1 MQKNDIDKRLEES
14 AINTAVADLMDIQGE
29 ELWKECQRAINEADA
44 VHPDDLH
51 KAEFNKA
58 LEKASRNGKIAVFFN
73 SIAKPAKYVVTSL
86 AVVVVAFS
94 VCVISVDAFRVRF
107 IDWLMKLNDTHMTV
121 DTVDQDAVNYNDD
134 LKSIIFSIDK
144 PIEYNYKSTISED
157 NITTTTFEDSKGHY
171 IVVTLLPTTQTV
183 NIDDENSSQREDVL
197 VNDTDAIFVKK
208 DNNKKIVWKIGD
220 NTAIVFTNDEQISKD
235 SLIQIA
241 ESIK

>member
-14 AINTAVADLMDIQGE
+14 AISTAVADLMDIQGE

-58 LEKASRNGKIAVFFN
+58 LKKASRNGRIADFFKN
-73 SIAKPAKYVVTSL
+73 IAKPTKYVVTSL

-121 DTVDQDAVNYNDD
+121 DTVDQDAVNYNDVVKSVNSSI
-134 LKSIIFSIDK
+134 LKPTGYTF
-144 PIEYNYKSTISED
+144 KSTVSEND
-157 NITTTTFEDSKGHY
+157 ITTTTFEDLSGHY
-171 IVVTLLPTTQTV
+171 IVITQLPASQTV
-183 NIDDENSSQREDVL
+183 NIDNENSPENEDVL
-197 VNDTDAIFVKK
+197 INNTDAIFVEK
-208 DNNKKIVWKIGD
+208 DNNKKIIWKIED
-220 NTAIVFTNDEQISKD
+220 NTFVIFTNDEQISKH

>member
-121 DTVDQDAVNYNDD
+121 DTVDQDAVNYNDVVKSVNSSI
-134 LKSIIFSIDK
+134 LKPTGYTF
-144 PIEYNYKSTISED
+144 KSTISEYGS
-157 NITTTTFEDSKGHY
+157 TTTTFEDSLGHY
-171 IVVTLLPTTQTV
+171 ITILELINNQTSNLDNEEFIENEDISV
-183 NIDDENSSQREDVL
+183 NNYDGKYI
-197 VNDTDAIFVKK
+197 KK
-208 DNNKKIVWKIGD
+208 DSNMKIIWKTNSETYI
-220 NTAIVFTNDEQISKD
+220 IFTNDNNISKEEFV
-235 SLIQIA
+235 QIA

>member
-14 AINTAVADLMDIQGE
+14 AINTAVADMMDTQGE
-29 ELWKECQRAINEADA
+29 ELWKECQQAINEADA

-58 LEKASRNGKIAVFFN
+58 LEKASRNGRIADFFKN
-73 SIAKPAKYVVTSL
+73 IAKPAKYVVTSL

-121 DTVDQDAVNYNDD
+121 DTVDQDAVSYNDD

-235 SLIQIA
+235 YLIQIA